1 MNLNY
6 YLCAMVSVN
15 NLSVFLGGKDLFDNV
30 SYMID
35 KKDRIGL
42 VGKNGAGKSTMLKVI
57 TGSQPASGGNVSMQ
71 KGVSIGYL
79 PQEMKHNNDAKI
91 IEEVE
96 SANSKITKIE
106 EDLAEINHQL
116 ETRTDYES
124 DSYMKLIEDLNDLNE
139 QFTLHGGFNMR
150 ENMEK
155 FLLGLGF
162 ESSDFERKMSEFS
175 GGWKMRVELCKI
187 LLENPDVLLLDE
199 PTNHLDIESIQWLED
214 FLKNYHGAIVLISHD
229 RAFLDFVTNRTIEI
243 NAGKIYDYKFAYTKY
258 KVLREEE
265 LIVQKSAAKNQEKY
279 IKETEILI
287 NKFRA
292 KKNKAA
298 FAQSLIKKLDKLEKV
313 EVDEDDGSKLKF
325 RFQTPPRSGK
335 FAVKFNELTKEYP
348 TKTILKSAD
357 MMINAQDRIALIGK
371 NGVGKSTIIKMIVV
385 DENYENGEME
395 MGHNISLGY
404 FAQDESEKL
413 DGNKTIFETID
424 DIATGDMRTKVR
436 SILGSFLFGGDDAD
450 KKVKVLSGGEKTRLA
465 LCKLLLEPHNFL
477 VLDEPTN
484 HLDIASKNVLKDA
497 LMNYEGTLLV
507 VSHDRD
513 FLDMLTNRIFE
524 IKEEKVS
531 VYHEDV
537 SSFLKRKKQESIALF
552 ENTGKKKTEPKNP
565 DSNREEKSS
574 NNKENELSYEEQKDR
589 KRLEKKVNKL
599 EKDIE
604 KLEKKIKETD
614 VIIANLDYTNEAETN
629 AVIEPYKELKVTLK
643 QKMEAWEEGIME
655 LG

>member
-1 MNLNY
+1 
-6 YLCAMVSVN
+6 MVSVN

-30 SYMID
+30 SYRID

-57 TGSQPASGGNVSMQ
+57 MGTQPASAGNISMQ

-79 PQEMKHNNDAKI
+79 PQEMKHNNSARI
-91 IEEVE
+91 IDEVE

-106 EDLAEINHQL
+106 ETLADINHQL

-124 DSYMKLIEDLNDLNE
+124 DEYMKLIEDLNDLNE

-150 ENMEK
+150 ENIEK

-162 ESSDFERKMSEFS
+162 DSQDFERKMSEFS

-214 FLKNYHGAIVLISHD
+214 FLKNYHGAIILISHD
-229 RAFLDFVTNRTIEI
+229 RAFLDFVTNRTVEI
-243 NAGKIYDYKFAYTKY
+243 NAGKIYDYKFPYSKY
-258 KVLREEE
+258 KVIREEE
-265 LIVQKSAAKNQEKY
+265 LIIQKSAAKNQEKY
-279 IKETEILI
+279 IKETEELI

-298 FAQSLIKKLDKLEKV
+298 FAQSLIKKLDKLEIV
-313 EVDEDDGSKLKF
+313 EVDETDNAKLKF
-325 RFQTPPRSGK
+325 RFQPAPRSGK

-348 TKTILKSAD
+348 TKTILKNAD
-357 MMINAQDRIALIGK
+357 LIINAQDRISLIGK
-371 NGVGKSTIIKMIVV
+371 NGVGKSTIIKMIVG
-385 DENYENGEME
+385 DEKCESGEME
-395 MGHNISLGY
+395 MGHNISIGY
-404 FAQDESEKL
+404 FAQDESDKL

-436 SILGSFLFGGDDAD
+436 NILGSFLFSGEDAD

-497 LMNYEGTLLV
+497 LMSYDGTLLV

-513 FLDMLTNRIFE
+513 FLDMLTNRVFE
-524 IKEEKVS
+524 INDKRIS
-531 VYHEDV
+531 VHHEDV
-537 SSFLKRKKQESIALF
+537 GSFLKRKKKESIALF
-552 ENTGKKKTEPKNP
+552 ENTGKQKKEPKK
-565 DSNREEKSS
+565 EEKS
-574 NNKENELSYEEQKDR
+574 NKSDGNTLSYEEQKER
-589 KRLEKKVNKL
+589 KRLENKVNKL

-604 KLEKKIKETD
+604 KLEKKIKEYD
-614 VIIANLDYTNEAETN
+614 LKIANLDYSDEAETN
-629 AVIEPYKELKVTLK
+629 AVLEPYKELKSDLK

>member
-1 MNLNY
+1 
-6 YLCAMVSVN
+6 MVSVN

-57 TGSQPASGGNVSMQ
+57 MGTQPASGGNVSMQ

-79 PQEMKHNNDAKI
+79 PQEMVHNNDARI
-91 IEEVE
+91 IDEVE
-96 SANSKITKIE
+96 SANKKITVIE
-106 EDLAEINHQL
+106 ETLADINHQL

-214 FLKNYHGAIVLISHD
+214 FLKNYHGAIILISHD

-243 NAGKIYDYKFAYTKY
+243 NAGKIYDYKFAYSKY

-348 TKTILKSAD
+348 TKTILNNAD
-357 MMINAQDRIALIGK
+357 MTINAQDRIALIGK
-371 NGVGKSTIIKMIVV
+371 NGVGKSTIIKMIVG
-385 DENYENGEME
+385 DEKYESGELE

-537 SSFLKRKKQESIALF
+537 SSFLKRKKEKSIALF
-552 ENTGKKKTEPKNP
+552 ENTGKQKKNSKKQGKPTK
-565 DSNREEKSS
+565 
-574 NNKENELSYEEQKDR
+574 KENPTLSYEEQKEI
-589 KRLEKKVNKL
+589 KRLENKVEKL

-604 KLEKKIKETD
+604 KLEVKIKESD
-614 VIIANLDYTNEAETN
+614 IKIANLDYTNEVETN
-629 AVIEPYKELKVTLK
+629 TILEPYKELKATLK
-643 QKMEAWEEGIME
+643 QKMADWENGIIE

>member
-1 MNLNY
+1 
-6 YLCAMVSVN
+6 MVSVN

-30 SYMID
+30 SFMID

-57 TGSQPASGGNVSMQ
+57 MGTQPASGGNVSMQ

-79 PQEMKHNNDAKI
+79 PQEMVHNNDARI
-91 IEEVE
+91 IDEVE
-96 SANSKITKIE
+96 SANKKITVIE
-106 EDLAEINHQL
+106 ETLADINHQL

-150 ENMEK
+150 ENIEK

-162 ESSDFERKMSEFS
+162 ESNDFERKMSEFS

-214 FLKNYHGAIVLISHD
+214 FLKNYHGAIILISHD

-243 NAGKIYDYKFAYTKY
+243 NAGKIYDYKFAYSKY

-279 IKETEILI
+279 IKETEELI

-313 EVDEDDGSKLKF
+313 EVDEQDGSNLKF
-325 RFQTPPRSGK
+325 RFQPAPRSGK
-335 FAVKFNELTKEYP
+335 FAVKFNELTKTYP
-348 TKTILKSAD
+348 TKTILNNAD
-357 MMINAQDRIALIGK
+357 LMINAQDRISLIGK
-371 NGVGKSTIIKMIVV
+371 NGVGKSTIIKLIVG
-385 DENYENGEME
+385 DEGHKAGEME
-395 MGHNISLGY
+395 LGHNISIGY
-404 FAQDESEKL
+404 FAQDESDKL

-484 HLDIASKNVLKDA
+484 HLDIASKNVLKEA
-497 LMNYEGTLLV
+497 LMSYDGTLLV

-513 FLDMLTNRIFE
+513 FLDMLTDRIFE
-524 IKEEKVS
+524 IKEERIS
-531 VYHEDV
+531 VHHEDV
-537 SSFLKRKKQESIALF
+537 GSFLKRKKQESIALF
-552 ENTGKKKTEPKNP
+552 ENTGKKKKNGKKQ
-565 DSNREEKSS
+565 EKSAK
-574 NNKENELSYEEQKDR
+574 KEDLTLSYEEQKER
-589 KRLEKKVNKL
+589 KRLENKVDKL

-604 KLEKKIKETD
+604 NLEVKIKESD
-614 VIIANLDYTNEAETN
+614 IKIADLDYTNEAETN
-629 AVIEPYKELKVTLK
+629 AVLEPYKELKITLK
-643 QKMEAWEEGIME
+643 QKMEDWENGIME